1 MKRFSSSIAGLA
13 VAATLWAQQ
22 PAGERQAV
30 PRGEPEKAGSSSALT
45 ILITYPEGIFPEAQA
60 QAWEQNLHA
69 FMKVETTARGS
80 DWHSVRAGALLEAM
94 LYGPQVRRAGPVVGM
109 VTGAGAPLPGGSRS
123 TLEGETLGRI
133 FASQGEVASV
143 VLKQIGG
150 GTPCP
155 PADCGCD
162 KSSIGCGCGLLKK
175 TGEPDFCMCPLCP
188 IVTKIPPMPEPERRA
203 NRRSLVILV
212 TDDWQSVPK
221 LAEAARRE
229 VAQMGPPTAN
239 LVIKTKSIPP

>member
-1 MKRFSSSIAGLA
+1 M
-13 VAATLWAQQ
+13 AATLWAQQ

-30 PRGEPEKAGSSSALT
+30 PRGGPGKAGSSSALT
-45 ILITYPEGIFPEAQA
+45 ILITYPEGIFSEAQA
-60 QAWEQNLHA
+60 RAWEQNLHA

-80 DWHSVRAGALLEAM
+80 DWHSVRTGALLEAM
-94 LYGPQVRRAGPVVGM
+94 LYGPQVRRAGPVVGV
-109 VTGAGAPLPGGSRS
+109 VTGGSAPLADGSRS
-123 TLEGETLGRI
+123 TPEGETLGRI
-133 FASQGEVASV
+133 FASQGDVAGV
-143 VLKQIGG
+143 VLKQVGG
-150 GTPCP
+150 GESCP

-162 KSSIGCGCGLLKK
+162 KRTITCSCALLKQK
-175 TGEPDFCMCPLCP
+175 GEPDFCLCSLCAW
-188 IVTKIPPMPEPERRA
+188 VTPFPTLERRA

-212 TDDWQSVPK
+212 TDDWRAVPK

>member
-1 MKRFSSSIAGLA
+1 MKRFISSIAGLA

-22 PAGERQAV
+22 PIGEPQAV
-30 PRGEPEKAGSSSALT
+30 PRGAPGKAGSSSALT
-45 ILITYPEGIFPEAQA
+45 ILVMYPERIFSEAQA
-60 QAWEQNLHA
+60 RAWEQNLHA
-69 FMKVETTARGS
+69 FFKIEVTARGS
-80 DWHSVRAGALLEAM
+80 DWHSVRTGALLEAM
-94 LYGPQVRRAGPVVGM
+94 LHGPQARRAGPVVGV
-109 VTGAGAPLPGGSRS
+109 VTGGGAPLPGGSRS

-133 FASQGEVASV
+133 FASEGEVAGV

-150 GTPCP
+150 GAPCP

-162 KSSIGCGCGLLKK
+162 KSTIGCGCTLLKQK
-175 TGEPDFCMCPLCP
+175 GEPDFCLCTLCP
-188 IVTKIPPMPEPERRA
+188 IVTKLPPMPEPERRA
-203 NRRSLVILV
+203 NRRSLVLLV

-229 VAQMGPPTAN
+229 VSQMGPPTAN